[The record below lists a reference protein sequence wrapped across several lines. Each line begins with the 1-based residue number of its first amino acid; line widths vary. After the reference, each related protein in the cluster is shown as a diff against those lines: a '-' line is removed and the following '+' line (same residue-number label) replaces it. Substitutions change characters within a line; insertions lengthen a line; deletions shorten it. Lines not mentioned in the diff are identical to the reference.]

1 MNEEPSV
8 SDLIDIAAHS
18 EGSEFDA
25 LFRKVASLRAQHH
38 QTALPKKESDLLQKI
53 NRQFP
58 DDKRLEV
65 LCEKLEHN
73 TLLETEYLEQVRLVD
88 EHEAF
93 MLQRLRYLSRL
104 ATLRKI
110 SLMDLI
116 KQLEISPN

>member
-8 SDLIDIAAHS
+8 SDLIDLAARS
-18 EGSEFDA
+18 EGPEFDA
-25 LFRKVASLRAQHH
+25 LFRKVAALRAQHQ

-58 DDKRLEV
+58 DDKRLKV
-65 LCEKLEHN
+65 LCEKLEHE

-110 SLMDLI
+110 PLIDLI
-116 KQLEISPN
+116 KQLEIAPN